1 MSEEQ
6 SVQWTPEGQEIPVPT
21 RGDVLRDLRKVAK
34 APEPTSDARPDAGSP
49 EDEQ

>member
-6 SVQWTPEGQEIPVPT
+6 SVQWTPEGREIPIPM

-34 APEPTSDARPDAGSP
+34 APEPDSASDGVEDGP
-49 EDEQ
+49 EVR